1 MSSFKTALQEQL
13 HIPYPV
19 YTYPTIYTAFGY
31 GKIIVIV
38 CFFIIWVLVVKYIF
52 LSSILFF
59 GLVGCTSITTMSSEQ
74 FNQLSTTQLPF
85 SGNWSGQV
93 GEASAVLHLNRQ
105 GHGKLCI
112 DNSKEVMSYRVKLV
126 NDVLYSDQGLKFN
139 VKSIN
144 ASQANLHMRMLGLGV
159 TFELNKDDPLNNV
172 TSNCKTFINS

>member
-1 MSSFKTALQEQL
+1 M
-13 HIPYPV
+13 
-19 YTYPTIYTAFGY
+19 
-31 GKIIVIV
+31 
-38 CFFIIWVLVVKYIF
+38 VVKYIF

-93 GEASAVLHLNRQ
+93 GEASTVLHLNRQ

-139 VKSIN
+139 VKEIK
-144 ASQANLHMRMLGLGV
+144 ASQATLHMRMLGLGV
-159 TFELNKDDPLNNV
+159 TFELNKDDALKNA
-172 TSNCKTFINS
+172 TSNCKTFISA